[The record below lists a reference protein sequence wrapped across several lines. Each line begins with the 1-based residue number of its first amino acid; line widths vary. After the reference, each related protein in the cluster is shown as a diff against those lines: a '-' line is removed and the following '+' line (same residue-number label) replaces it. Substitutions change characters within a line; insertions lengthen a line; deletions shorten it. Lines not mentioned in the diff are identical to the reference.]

1 MISRD
6 VVLRDILEKFQ
17 FEILGEMN
25 ETYFRELKINDYFI
39 DLESLPNNISEITED
54 VILRDILEKFK
65 FKILGVM
72 NETDFREL
80 RTY

>member
-6 VVLRDILEKFQ
+6 VVLRDISEKFQ

-25 ETYFRELKINDYFI
+25 K
-39 DLESLPNNISEITED
+39 
-54 VILRDILEKFK
+54 
-65 FKILGVM
+65 
-72 NETDFREL
+72 TDFREF